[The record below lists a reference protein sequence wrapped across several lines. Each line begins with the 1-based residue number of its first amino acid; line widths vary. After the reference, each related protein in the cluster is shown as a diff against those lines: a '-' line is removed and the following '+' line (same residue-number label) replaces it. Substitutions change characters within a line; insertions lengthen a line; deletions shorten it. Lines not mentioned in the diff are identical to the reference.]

1 MFQSKR
7 LIFAAAQLC
16 TLLISAGCATLFSRG
31 YDDLTIE
38 SNPPGA
44 EVYWGAEKIGTTPFT
59 RRFDRDTFEIPK
71 LTFRKAGYLTQ
82 TVTLQR
88 TLERTA
94 LFNFGFF
101 LTTCG
106 GTSWGI
112 DAVSGNMIRY
122 TPDSY
127 LIDLQKADDVG
138 SATWQQR
145 HLALAYLLTNQA
157 NLLSDIARGGGD
169 YLEAYYF
176 LHATPATL
184 AAYPAFLQAVRQSA
198 PRLLACETGLELDQ
212 ALLFLA
218 SDNRPG

>member
-1 MFQSKR
+1 MLESRK
-7 LIFAAAQLC
+7 LIPAALLLGA
-16 TLLISAGCATLFSRG
+16 LLILCGCATLFSRS

-71 LTFRKAGYLTQ
+71 LTFRKAGYQTQ

-88 TLERTA
+88 TLEKTA

-122 TPDSY
+122 APDSY
-127 LIDLQKADDVG
+127 LIDLQKADEVG
-138 SATWQQR
+138 SADWQQR
-145 HLALAYLLTNQA
+145 HLALAYLLTNQPH
-157 NLLSDIARGGGD
+157 LQSDIARGGGE
-169 YLEAYYF
+169 YLEAYFY
-176 LHATPATL
+176 LHATPATIET
-184 AAYPAFLQAVRQSA
+184 YPGFLQAVHNKA
-198 PRLLACETGLELDQ
+198 TALLACDRGLELHQ
-212 ALLFLA
+212 ALLRLIE
-218 SDNRPG
+218 RT